1 MSVLECPHRV
11 TDDFISMFCDG
22 DDADVQKAIKENPC
36 LKELHDIL
44 NDYFD
49 WLS

>member
-11 TDDFISMFCDG
+11 TDDFISMFCDD